1 MKIRRWIRL
10 AGTTLLALA
19 LILVAGAV
27 VVDPMNQRKI
37 RIGSYALQI
46 PKGVTFERTD
56 TGEYRLLLDQKTDR
70 FINMRELAT
79 VAGRGLLGEVSGPGM
94 IRKVVG
100 TRWFPRD
107 TRVCLADGPE
117 ANRGLETWAVQYY
130 RQTFF
135 DGDGLAY
142 RFRHGVLVVRN
153 RANGGGMVMD
163 VSRMDDPADRVVID
177 WGPVRARLR
186 TLLRNTEPRPDR
198 PRGAWADAA
207 SRLKA
212 LWAAL
217 LRQPKEPAPPSPL
230 DVRPPRSV
238 PVCLGPYQLQRDQ
251 LDDQP
256 VPRDEG
262 WERYGGYQLSL
273 RDGLKARVAYRAEPF
288 RDKDLVGF
296 DNLRPRAGVNWL
308 SDGECVRGLG
318 VPDTFHNKRGAKQRY
333 ERFSNG
339 RRHVG
344 VMAVVA
350 TTTPGNLIFDV
361 FYPWPVDQEVQ
372 WTPLETYLDDLR
384 LAVIVGDFTAP
395 DQGGERD
402 RSLDVWPC
410 AT

>member
-1 MKIRRWIRL
+1 
-10 AGTTLLALA
+10 
-19 LILVAGAV
+19 
-27 VVDPMNQRKI
+27 
-37 RIGSYALQI
+37 
-46 PKGVTFERTD
+46 
-56 TGEYRLLLDQKTDR
+56 
-70 FINMRELAT
+70 
-79 VAGRGLLGEVSGPGM
+79 
-94 IRKVVG
+94 
-100 TRWFPRD
+100 
-107 TRVCLADGPE
+107 
-117 ANRGLETWAVQYY
+117 
-130 RQTFF
+130 
-135 DGDGLAY
+135 
-142 RFRHGVLVVRN
+142 
-153 RANGGGMVMD
+153 
-163 VSRMDDPADRVVID
+163 
-177 WGPVRARLR
+177 
-186 TLLRNTEPRPDR
+186 
-198 PRGAWADAA
+198 
-207 SRLKA
+207 
-212 LWAAL
+212 
-217 LRQPKEPAPPSPL
+217 
-230 DVRPPRSV
+230 
-238 PVCLGPYQLQRDQ
+238 VCLGPYQLQRDQ

-273 RDGLKARVAYRAEPF
+273 RDGLKTRVAYRAEPF

-372 WTPLETYLDDLR
+372 WTPLETYLEDLR

-402 RSLDVWPC
+402 RRLDFWPC